1 MCACR
6 IPSCPML
13 RRAHHTRDFHV
24 QASGEAMYTYD
35 MPEERGGL
43 YAAFVGSTEALAV
56 IKGIDAAEAL
66 SMPGVVAVLDA
77 RDVPGENKSDVE
89 EVFASK
95 KVRLSMCCAPGLD
108 SGMLKQRWSSSVCG
122 STRTSSSSV

>member
-1 MCACR
+1 MLLPQALQNLHCQDMC
-6 IPSCPML
+6 IPHFGN
-13 RRAHHTRDFHV
+13 A

-35 MPEERGGL
+35 MPEERDGL
-43 YAAFVGSTEALAV
+43 YAAFVGSTKALAV
-56 IKGIDAAEAL
+56 IKGIDASEAL

-95 KVRLSMCCAPGLD
+95 KV
-108 SGMLKQRWSSSVCG
+108 
-122 STRTSSSSV
+122 

>member
-1 MCACR
+1 MC
-6 IPSCPML
+6 IT
-13 RRAHHTRDFHV
+13 HTGHV

-35 MPEERGGL
+35 MPEEREGL

-56 IKGIDAAEAL
+56 IKGIDASEAL

-77 RDVPGENKSDVE
+77 RNVPGENKSDVE

-95 KVRLSMCCAPGLD
+95 KV
-108 SGMLKQRWSSSVCG
+108 
-122 STRTSSSSV
+122 

>member
-1 MCACR
+1 
-6 IPSCPML
+6 
-13 RRAHHTRDFHV
+13 
-24 QASGEAMYTYD
+24 MYTYD
-35 MPEERGGL
+35 MPEEREGL

-56 IKGIDAAEAL
+56 IKGVDASEAL

-95 KVRLSMCCAPGLD
+95 QVRLAGSFWTIHGIRISSTCREATLKF
-108 SGMLKQRWSSSVCG
+108 GMVLNW
-122 STRTSSSSV
+122 